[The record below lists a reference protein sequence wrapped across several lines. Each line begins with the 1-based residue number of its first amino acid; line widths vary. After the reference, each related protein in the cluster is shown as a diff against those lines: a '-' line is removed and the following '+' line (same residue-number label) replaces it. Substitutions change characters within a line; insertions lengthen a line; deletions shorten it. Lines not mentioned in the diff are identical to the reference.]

1 MSPTQRL
8 EIRPYEPPHLE
19 AVVALWIRC
28 DLLRPWNDPERDI
41 ELCRRTPS
49 SEVFVGMT
57 AARGAPEL
65 TATVMTGSDGH
76 RGWLYYLAVAPDQRR
91 AGIGRR
97 MVAHAED
104 WLAEQGIAK
113 VELMIREEN
122 DAVRTF
128 YERLGYEVEPRTV
141 MSRWLRDR

>member
-1 MSPTQRL
+1 MTGFD
-8 EIRPYEPPHLE
+8 IRPYQPSQLQ
-19 AVVALWIRC
+19 AVVSLWNRC

-49 SEVFVGMT
+49 SEVFVGLTGT
-57 AARGAPEL
+57 APDAPEL

-76 RGWLYYLAVAPDQRR
+76 RGWLYYLAVAPEQRR

-97 MVAHAED
+97 MVAHAEG
-104 WLAEQGIAK
+104 WLAEQGIGK

-141 MSRWLRDR
+141 MSRWLRER